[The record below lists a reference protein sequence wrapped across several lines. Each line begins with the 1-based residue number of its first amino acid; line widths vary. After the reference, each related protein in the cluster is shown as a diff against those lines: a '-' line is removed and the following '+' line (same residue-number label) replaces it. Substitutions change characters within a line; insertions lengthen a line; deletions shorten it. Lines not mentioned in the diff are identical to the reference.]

1 MVSTKVFEAFGLGS
15 NPDRTTINFLKII
28 NMNVIEIL
36 LNNKV
41 KEEKTSYDKWID
53 SLTEEELE
61 ELALEEEADRILN
74 EQKSFL
80 DCKIF

>member
-1 MVSTKVFEAFGLGS
+1 MVSTKVFEAFSLGS

-53 SLTEEELE
+53 SLTNEELE

-80 DCKIF
+80 DYEIF

>member
-1 MVSTKVFEAFGLGS
+1 
-15 NPDRTTINFLKII
+15 
-28 NMNVIEIL
+28 MNVIEIL

-53 SLTEEELE
+53 SLTKEELE

-74 EQKSFL
+74 EQKFFL
-80 DCKIF
+80 DCEIF

>member
-1 MVSTKVFEAFGLGS
+1 
-15 NPDRTTINFLKII
+15 
-28 NMNVIEIL
+28 MNVIEIL

-41 KEEKTSYDKWID
+41 KEEKLKEEKTSYDKWID
-53 SLTEEELE
+53 SLTDEELE

-80 DCKIF
+80 DCEIF

>member
-1 MVSTKVFEAFGLGS
+1 
-15 NPDRTTINFLKII
+15 
-28 NMNVIEIL
+28 MNVIEIL

-41 KEEKTSYDKWID
+41 KEEKFKEEKTSYDKWID
-53 SLTEEELE
+53 SLTDEELE

-80 DCKIF
+80 DCEIF